1 DTEAERQGHGDPA
14 RTPLECE
21 QPNPR
26 PYHMPGRSRCGSTVL
41 AVVSVLV
48 GVIVQPAAAQRLPRV
63 LLRDGTVPQ
72 GFAAFGRVIG
82 SSVVH
87 RIQAAPADGQR
98 LAPFVRITQAKR
110 VP

>member
-1 DTEAERQGHGDPA
+1 
-14 RTPLECE
+14 
-21 QPNPR
+21 
-26 PYHMPGRSRCGSTVL
+26 MPGRSRCGSTVL

-72 GFAAFGRVIG
+72 GFAAFDRVIDG

-98 LAPFVRITQAKR
+98 LTPFVRITQAKR